1 VGREAAGARGRAG
14 RRPGRR
20 AGCAR
25 PGEARG
31 VGERR
36 TKRKEIERGGG
47 SARGSKSDDQRLQ
60 NLGHHGGEREVGE
73 RGSCCAEELN
83 EGKRD
88 KGRGC
93 MGEGQGRQGRAGHG
107 RVASRG
113 QKPTTRTTTDQNPIR
128 EMKTETRLGK
138 HAIKHDIRQ
147 KKYDST

>member
-88 KGRGC
+88 KGRG
-93 MGEGQGRQGRAGHG
+93 
-107 RVASRG
+107 RVAGPKTHDTHNHRSESNSRNEN
-113 QKPTTRTTTDQNPIR
+113 RN
-128 EMKTETRLGK
+128 ETRQTR
-138 HAIKHDIRQ
+138 D
-147 KKYDST
+147 

>member
-93 MGEGQGRQGRAGHG
+93 MGEGQGPPGARGPRSG
-107 RVASRG
+107 RVAGPKTHDTHNHRSESNSRNEN
-113 QKPTTRTTTDQNPIR
+113 RN
-128 EMKTETRLGK
+128 ETRQTR
-138 HAIKHDIRQ
+138 D
-147 KKYDST
+147 